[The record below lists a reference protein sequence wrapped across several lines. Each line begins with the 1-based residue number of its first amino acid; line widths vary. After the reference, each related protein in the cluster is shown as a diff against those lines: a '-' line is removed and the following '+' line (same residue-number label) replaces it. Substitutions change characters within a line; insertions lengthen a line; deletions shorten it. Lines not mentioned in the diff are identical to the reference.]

1 MTATAVSLDRVEE
14 LMLARLV
21 TCGKSRVKPEKV
33 RQDLA
38 PLFRHPP
45 GGDQWQAHTD
55 TLVEAGLLTPKP
67 YRLTEAGRARALEF
81 LGVEALPPRTTWK
94 TVCTR
99 YLMPK
104 ALGLPTDAALP
115 GRLSEAKLGA
125 FVLKAKHA
133 LPVKAN
139 ASLPQVLEALVCKE
153 LGFPQEVT
161 LKGVQTAKLM
171 RLLGTNEP
179 LTTRQLQEQ
188 LPRHLLGASKG
199 GKEGLQEA
207 ILKRWLDGEEPV
219 ASREPFEEV
228 PARAEAVAEP
238 VFDLPAFAATAR
250 AAARDCPTGRFGPNK
265 VFINHVW
272 RHLGQEP
279 SVPRLDLDAFKARL
293 VEANRAGLLHLSRA
307 DLVEVMDPADVQESE
322 TPYLNA
328 VFHFVLLQ
336 E

>member
-1 MTATAVSLDRVEE
+1 MTATAVSLGRVEE
-14 LMLARLV
+14 LVLARLV

-55 TLVEAGLLTPKP
+55 TLVEAGLLTLKP

-81 LGVEALPPRTTWK
+81 LGVEALPPRANWK

-115 GRLSEAKLGA
+115 GRLDEAKLGA

-139 ASLPQVLEALVCKE
+139 ASLPRVLEALVCKE
-153 LGFPQEVT
+153 LGFPQEVN

-207 ILKRWLDGEEPV
+207 ILKRWLDAEESV
-219 ASREPFEEV
+219 ASREPAEEA
-228 PARAEAVAEP
+228 PASAQAVAEP
-238 VFDLPAFAATAR
+238 AFDLP
-250 AAARDCPTGRFGPNK
+250 
-265 VFINHVW
+265 
-272 RHLGQEP
+272 
-279 SVPRLDLDAFKARL
+279 
-293 VEANRAGLLHLSRA
+293 
-307 DLVEVMDPADVQESE
+307 
-322 TPYLNA
+322 
-328 VFHFVLLQ
+328 
-336 E
+336 